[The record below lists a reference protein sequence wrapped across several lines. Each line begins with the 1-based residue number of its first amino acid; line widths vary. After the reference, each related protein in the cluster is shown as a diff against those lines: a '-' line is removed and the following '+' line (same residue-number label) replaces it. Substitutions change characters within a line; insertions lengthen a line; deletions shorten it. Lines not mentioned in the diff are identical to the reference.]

1 MVSRV
6 GCVFLIL
13 SPYFTSTYSFTLEK
27 WVFFGLFLLPQNLKM
42 AIYKAFRVSGK
53 SKKGKK

>member
-53 SKKGKK
+53 SKKG